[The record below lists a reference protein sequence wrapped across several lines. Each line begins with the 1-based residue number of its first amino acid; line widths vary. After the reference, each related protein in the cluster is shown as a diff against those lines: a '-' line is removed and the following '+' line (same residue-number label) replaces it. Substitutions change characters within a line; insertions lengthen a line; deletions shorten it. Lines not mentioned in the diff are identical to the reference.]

1 MDSPRPAALSRSE
14 RSSLGHAGRQEH
26 GRLGEASSDTYVVRP
41 GDSLWLIV
49 ERELGGGPSDAAIAA
64 AVSRLWEQNADSIGT
79 GNPDLIHPGQRL
91 YVEGAVPHKRA

>member
-14 RSSLGHAGRQEH
+14 RSSLGDAGRQER
-26 GRLGEASSDTYVVRP
+26 GRLGGASSDTYVVQA
-41 GDSLWLIV
+41 GDSLWLIA
-49 ERELGGGPSDAAIAA
+49 ERQLDAGQSDAAIAA
-64 AVSRLWEQNADSIGT
+64 TVSRLWERNAHRIGT